1 MAGENEGA
9 QTTTEAPENTA
20 QSVATAGQGGGTLL
34 STDPANAAGGTDTK
48 EGKTDGAADTGAK
61 DGDKGD
67 DKGGKEGDG
76 NTDADKTPIEYT
88 DFTVPDGMQI
98 DDALLGQ
105 FKPIAQ
111 ELGLNQD
118 QAQKFV
124 SMYAEKVNADQKAW
138 ADQVASWADE
148 SRSDTE
154 FGGAKFDENL
164 GTAIKAVQAFGSPK
178 MLDLLNTTGLGN
190 HPEMLRF
197 CLRVGAALGE
207 DKTLTPGAASSRQLS
222 AAEVLYGNSTKS

>member
-48 EGKTDGAADTGAK
+48 EGKTEGAADTGAK

-76 NTDADKTPIEYT
+76 KADADKTPLEYT
-88 DFTVPDGMQI
+88 DFAVPDGMQI

>member
-20 QSVATAGQGGGTLL
+20 QSVATAEQGGGTLL

-76 NTDADKTPIEYT
+76 KADADKTPLEYT
-88 DFTVPDGMQI
+88 DFAVPDGMQI

>member
-20 QSVATAGQGGGTLL
+20 QSVATAEQGGGTLL
-34 STDPANAAGGTDTK
+34 STDPANAAGGTDTN

-76 NTDADKTPIEYT
+76 KADADKTPLEYT
-88 DFTVPDGMQI
+88 DFAVPDGMQI

>member
-1 MAGENEGA
+1 
-9 QTTTEAPENTA
+9 
-20 QSVATAGQGGGTLL
+20 
-34 STDPANAAGGTDTK
+34 
-48 EGKTDGAADTGAK
+48 
-61 DGDKGD
+61 
-67 DKGGKEGDG
+67 
-76 NTDADKTPIEYT
+76 
-88 DFTVPDGMQI
+88 MQRFWLF
-98 DDALLGQ
+98 LLG
-105 FKPIAQ
+105 FKGEGKPIAQ

-148 SRSDTE
+148 SRNDTE

>member
-76 NTDADKTPIEYT
+76 KADADKTP
-88 DFTVPDGMQI
+88 
-98 DDALLGQ
+98 
-105 FKPIAQ
+105 
-111 ELGLNQD
+111 
-118 QAQKFV
+118 
-124 SMYAEKVNADQKAW
+124 S
-138 ADQVASWADE
+138 
-148 SRSDTE
+148 
-154 FGGAKFDENL
+154 
-164 GTAIKAVQAFGSPK
+164 
-178 MLDLLNTTGLGN
+178 
-190 HPEMLRF
+190 
-197 CLRVGAALGE
+197 E
-207 DKTLTPGAASSRQLS
+207 DRP
-222 AAEVLYGNSTKS
+222 